1 MREIKFR
8 ANVKYNGNHYFA
20 GEWVIGHYHQNENG
34 EHLIFDNED
43 NYIENIGDFTR
54 YEDVE
59 IDETTLGECTG
70 LKDKNGVEIYEGDIV
85 IYDFARYTTPE
96 PIAGI
101 VKYSTESAA
110 YGIVPLAYPDSI
122 EWFGEL
128 AINAPLEVIGN
139 IHDKENKN
147 E

>member
-1 MREIKFR
+1 MRDIKFR
-8 ANVKYNGNHYFA
+8 AKVKYNGNHYFA
-20 GEWVIGHYHQNENG
+20 GVWVIGHYHQNENG

-59 IDETTLGECTG
+59 IDETTLGQYTG

-85 IYDFARYTTPE
+85 EVEEKEYQYNEVMTN
-96 PIAGI
+96 
-101 VKYSTESAA
+101 KYQATVVFRESCFKLVEEHGLMDMV
-110 YGIVPLAYPDSI
+110 YNKVDKCK
-122 EWFGEL
+122 
-128 AINAPLEVIGN
+128 VIGN